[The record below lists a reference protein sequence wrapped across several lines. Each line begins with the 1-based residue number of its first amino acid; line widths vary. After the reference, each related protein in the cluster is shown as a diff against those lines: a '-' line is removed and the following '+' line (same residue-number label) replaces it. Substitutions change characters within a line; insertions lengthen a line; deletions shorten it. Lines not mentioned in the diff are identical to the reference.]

1 MMQYYTLLPYKSM
14 SVPLENIV
22 EEFFQKLGIDFSDLK
37 IQEEAEHIYWISLQ
51 TPDSAIL
58 IWPHGKNL
66 ETLTHI
72 LKLLLAKATASH
84 IHIHLEINDYLEK
97 KDEKLLAFI
106 ESKIKQVQSSGKEII
121 LPYLNSYERKKVH
134 SYVSEHSKNVYTQS
148 QGEWENRRMHLCKK
162 DIVLTLDI
170 DGDDI

>member
-1 MMQYYTLLPYKSM
+1 M
-14 SVPLENIV
+14 SVSLEKIAQQ
-22 EEFFQKLGIDFSDLK
+22 FFEKLSIEFSDLK
-37 IQEEAEHIYWISLQ
+37 VQEEAEHIYGVSLQ
-51 TPDSAIL
+51 TPDSALL

-66 ETLTHI
+66 ETITHL
-72 LKLLLAKATASH
+72 LKLLFAKASSSH
-84 IHIHLEINDYLEK
+84 VHIHLEVNDYLAK

-106 ESKIKQVQSSGKEII
+106 ETKIQQVQNSGKEVI
-121 LPYLNSYERKKVH
+121 LPYLTSYERKKVH

-148 QGEWENRRMHLCKK
+148 RWEWENRRIHLCKK